1 MLNIKIIDNFLDNE
15 DLEKLVRSINQEN
28 TNEIKVFHNKIDS
41 NNRILESSLDKEFI
55 IKLQNKY
62 YPKALK
68 ILQELSAEKAKLY
81 DYSDFTLILTDKNR
95 KFPIHDDTPDKL
107 LSGVIYLHPE
117 RNSGT
122 KFFDNQKGENEKSI
136 EWKINRGVF
145 FSRIERESWHS
156 YESNGLTN
164 RITLVFNLKTKR
176 IKEVYKIEKKNY
188 FIGNLRYRLNPY
200 IHKFF
205 GVTI

>member
-1 MLNIKIIDNFLDNE
+1 MLKIKTIDNFLDNE
-15 DLEKLVRSINQEN
+15 DLKNLVSSINQEN

-41 NNRILESSLDKEFI
+41 NNKILESSLDKSLI

-68 ILQELSAEKAKLY
+68 ILQELSPEKAELY
-81 DYSDFTLILTDKNR
+81 DYSDFTLILTDKNK

-117 RNSGT
+117 KNSGT
-122 KFFDNQKGENEKSI
+122 KFFDNKKGGNERSI

-156 YESNGLTN
+156 YESDGVTN
-164 RITLVFNLKTKR
+164 RITLVFNLKTNK

-188 FIGNLRYRLNPY
+188 FIGNLRYKINPY
-200 IHKFF
+200 IHRFF
-205 GVTI
+205 GTTI

>member
-1 MLNIKIIDNFLDNE
+1 MLKIKIIDNFLDNE

-68 ILQELSAEKAKLY
+68 ILQELSTEKAKLY

-107 LSGVIYLHPE
+107 LSGVIYLYPE
-117 RNSGT
+117 KNSGT
-122 KFFDNQKGENEKSI
+122 KFFDNQKGENERII

-156 YESNGLTN
+156 YESNGVTN

-176 IKEVYKIEKKNY
+176 IKEVYKIERKSY
-188 FIGNLRYRLNPY
+188 FIGNLRYKLNPY
-200 IHKFF
+200 IHRFF
-205 GVTI
+205 GITI

>member
-1 MLNIKIIDNFLDNE
+1 MQKIKIIDNFLDNE
-15 DLEKLVRSINQEN
+15 DLKVLVSSINQDN

-41 NNRILESSLDKEFI
+41 NNKILESSLDKEFI

-68 ILQELSAEKAKLY
+68 ILEEISPEKVKLY
-81 DYSDFTLILTDKNR
+81 DYSDFTLILTDKNK

-107 LSGVIYLHPE
+107 LSGVIYLYPE
-117 RNSGT
+117 KNSGT
-122 KFFDNQKGENEKSI
+122 KFFDNQKGENERII

-156 YESNGLTN
+156 YESDGITN
-164 RITLVFNLKTKR
+164 RITLVFNLKTNK
-176 IKEVYKIEKKNY
+176 IKKVYEIEKKS
-188 FIGNLRYRLNPY
+188 FLFGFLRYKLNPY
-200 IHKFF
+200 IHRFF
-205 GVTI
+205 GTTI